1 LIGGYVG
8 KILRID
14 LSKRKVLQWVAD
26 ESLLKR
32 FIGGSGLAAKILFDE
47 TRPDIDPFDPEN
59 PLIFMTGP
67 VTATKVP
74 LSGRYQ
80 VVSKSP
86 LTGIYG
92 ESDSG
97 GSWGPELKKAG
108 FDGIIISGHASKPI
122 YVWISD
128 GNVELRDADH
138 LWGMDTYETDQAI
151 KDETDKRAVVS
162 CIGPAGE
169 KLARIAGIICDGK
182 HGRAA
187 GRCGLGAV
195 MGSKHLKA
203 IAVRGTKQVEVAYPE
218 ALEDSVKEIAPSIV
232 ENAKNMH
239 DYGTSGGMTTMEY
252 LGDLPIKNWL
262 LGSWE
267 EGAEKLSG
275 QTMART
281 ILSGRYY
288 CSGCIIGCGREVS
301 FESDKYGR
309 VEGAGPE
316 YETLAMIGANCLI
329 DDLEA
334 VAKANELCNR
344 YGLDTIST
352 GAAVAFAMEAYEHG
366 LIKDKEVERICL
378 TWGNADALLS
388 MIEKIGRREGSLG
401 WLLGEG
407 VKRASEKIGKV
418 SAEFAIHVKGLE
430 LPAHDP
436 RAYYSQGLSYATS
449 NRGACHLQ
457 SLSHVFERS
466 VTLPEL
472 GFPEIQERHSLN
484 RKDELVTKAQN
495 LMCMF
500 DSLKI
505 CKFILFGGVKP
516 SLLVKWL
523 NWVTGWNMDLEE
535 FMRTGERIYNL
546 KRLYNVREGISRK
559 DDTLPPRIL
568 VHKRGEGGS
577 ADNLPHLGEMLS
589 RYYRYRGW
597 DELGIPSKEKIE
609 ELELG
614 EEAKFLYQREPLPY
628 GKGLKNS
635 S

>member
-1 LIGGYVG
+1 MTTDLTGGYAG
-8 KILRID
+8 EILRID
-14 LSKRKVLQWVAD
+14 LSKRKIHQWRAD
-26 ESLLKR
+26 ESLLRK

-47 TRPDIDPFDPEN
+47 TGPSVDPFDPEN
-59 PLIFMTGP
+59 LLIFMTGP
-67 VTATKVP
+67 VTATRVP

-108 FDGIIISGHASKPI
+108 FDGIVISGRASKPV
-122 YVWISD
+122 YLWISD
-128 GNVELRDADH
+128 GHTELKDADH
-138 LWGMDTYETDQAI
+138 LWGMDTYETDQAV
-151 KDETDKRAVVS
+151 KDETDENAVVS

-169 KLARIAGIICDGK
+169 KLARIAGIINDGK

-187 GRCGLGAV
+187 ARCGLGAV
-195 MGSKHLKA
+195 MGSKRLKA
-203 IAVRGTKQVEVAYPE
+203 IAVRGAGRIEVADPE
-218 ALEDSVKEIAPSIV
+218 ALEDSVKELAPSIIK
-232 ENAKNMH
+232 NARNMH
-239 DYGTSGGMTTMEY
+239 DYGTSGGMTTIEY
-252 LGDLPIKNWL
+252 LGDLPIRNWL

-275 QTMART
+275 QTMAKT

-301 FESDKYGR
+301 FEDERYGR

-316 YETLAMIGANCLI
+316 YETLAMLGANCLV
-329 DDLEA
+329 DDLKA

-352 GAAVAFAMEAYEHG
+352 GAVIAFAMEAYEYG
-366 LIKDKEVERICL
+366 LISYEEAGEIRL
-378 TWGNADALLS
+378 TWGNVDALLS
-388 MIEKIGRREGSLG
+388 MIEKIGKREEGLG

-407 VKRASEKIGKV
+407 VKRASEKIGGV

-457 SLSHVFERS
+457 SLSHIFERS
-466 VTLPEL
+466 VTLPDL
-472 GFPEIQERHSLN
+472 GFPEVQERLSLD

-500 DSLKI
+500 DSLKV
-505 CKFILFGGVKP
+505 CKFIMFGGVKP
-516 SLLVKWL
+516 STLVEWL
-523 NWVTGWNMDLEE
+523 NMVTGWDVTLEE
-535 FMRTGERIYNL
+535 FMRIGERIFNL

-559 DDTLPPRIL
+559 DDVLPPRIL
-568 VHKRGEGGS
+568 VHKRGKGGS
-577 ADNLPHLGEMLS
+577 ADSLPPLGEMLS

-597 DELGIPSKEKIE
+597 NELGIPSKEKIK
-609 ELELG
+609 ELELE
-614 EEAKFLYQREPLPY
+614 EEAKFL
-628 GKGLKNS
+628 
-635 S
+635 

>member
-1 LIGGYVG
+1 MTGGYAG
-8 KILRID
+8 RILRID
-14 LSKRKVLQWVAD
+14 LTDGKILKWEAD
-26 ESLLKR
+26 ESLLRR

-47 TRPDIDPFDPEN
+47 TEPGVDPLSPEN

-67 VTATKVP
+67 VTATRVP
-74 LSGRYQ
+74 LSGRFQ

-97 GSWGPELKKAG
+97 GRWGPELKKAG
-108 FDGIIISGHASKPI
+108 FDGIIIIGRASKPV
-122 YVWISD
+122 YLWISD
-128 GNVELRDADH
+128 QDVELRDAGH
-138 LWGMDTYETDQAI
+138 IWGLDTYETDRAI
-151 KDETDKRAVVS
+151 RDETDERAVVS

-169 KLARIAGIICDGK
+169 KLARIAGIFCDGK

-187 GRCGLGAV
+187 ARCGLGAV
-195 MGSKHLKA
+195 MGSKRLKA
-203 IAVRGTKQVEVAYPE
+203 ISVHGTGSVETADPE
-218 ALEDSVKEIAPSIV
+218 ALEKSVKEMAPSIV

-239 DYGTSGGMTTMEY
+239 DYGTSGGMRAIEY
-252 LGDLPIKNWL
+252 LGDLPVKNWL

-275 QTMART
+275 QTMAKT

-288 CSGCIIGCGREVS
+288 CSGCIVGCGREVS
-301 FESDKYGR
+301 FESEKYGR

-316 YETLAMIGANCLI
+316 YETLAMLGANCLI

-352 GAAVAFAMEAYEHG
+352 GAVIAFAMEAYEHG
-366 LIKDKEVERICL
+366 LISDEETGGICL
-378 TWGNADALLS
+378 TWGDADAMLS
-388 MIEKIGRREGSLG
+388 MIEKIGRREEGLG

-407 VKRASEKIGKV
+407 VKKASEKIGGLSV
-418 SAEFAIHVKGLE
+418 EFAIHVKGLE

-436 RAYYSQGLSYATS
+436 RAHYSQGLSYATS

-457 SLSHVFERS
+457 SLSHIFERS
-466 VTLPEL
+466 VTLPDL
-472 GFPEIQERHSLN
+472 GFSEVQERHSLD
-484 RKDELVTKAQN
+484 RKDELVAKAQN
-495 LMCMF
+495 LMCML
-500 DSLKI
+500 DSLKV

-516 SLLVKWL
+516 STLVDWL
-523 NWVTGWNMDLEE
+523 NWATGWSMDLEE

-568 VHKRGEGGS
+568 IHKRGEGG
-577 ADNLPHLGEMLS
+577 AAEALPPLGELIS

-597 DELGIPSKEKIE
+597 DELGIPTE
-609 ELELG
+609 ERLKELG
-614 EEAKFLYQREPLPY
+614 LEEEARALPA
-628 GKGLKNS
+628 KAKTRRARQT
-635 S
+635 

>member
-1 LIGGYVG
+1 MDLIGGYAG
-8 KILRID
+8 KILRIN
-14 LSKRKVLQWVAD
+14 LSNGKILRWTVD
-26 ESLLKR
+26 ESLLRK

-47 TRPDIDPFDPEN
+47 TGPSIDPFSPEN
-59 PLIFMTGP
+59 LLIFMTGP

-86 LTGIYG
+86 LTGIFG

-97 GSWGPELKKAG
+97 GTWGPELKKAG
-108 FDGIIISGHASKPI
+108 FDGIIISGRSSKPV
-122 YVWISD
+122 YLWISD
-128 GNVELRDADH
+128 GEVELRDADH
-138 LWGMDTYETDQAI
+138 IWGLDTYETDKAI
-151 KDETDKRAVVS
+151 RDETDDKAVVS

-169 KLARIAGIICDGK
+169 KLARISGIFCDGK

-187 GRCGLGAV
+187 ARCGLGAV
-195 MGSKHLKA
+195 MGSKRLKA
-203 IAVRGTKQVEVAYPE
+203 ISVRGTGTIEIAD
-218 ALEDSVKEIAPSIV
+218 LESLEKSVKELASSIV
-232 ENAKNMH
+232 ENARGMH
-239 DYGTSGGMTTMEY
+239 DYGTSGGMRAIEY

-267 EGAEKLSG
+267 EGAERLSG
-275 QTMART
+275 QTMAET

-301 FESDKYGR
+301 FESEKYGK

-316 YETLAMIGANCLI
+316 YETLAMLGANCLI
-329 DDLEA
+329 DDLKA

-344 YGLDTIST
+344 YGLDTISV

-366 LIKDKEVERICL
+366 LISDEDTGGIKLV
-378 TWGNADALLS
+378 WGDADALLR
-388 MIEKIGRREGSLG
+388 MIEKIGKREKGLG

-407 VKRASEKIGKV
+407 VKRASEKIGGL

-457 SLSHVFERS
+457 SLSHIFERS
-466 VTLPEL
+466 VTLPDL
-472 GFPEIQERHSLN
+472 GFPEIQERHSLD
-484 RKDELVTKAQN
+484 RKDELVAKAQN

-505 CKFILFGGVKP
+505 CKFILFGGIKP
-516 SLLVKWL
+516 STIVEWL
-523 NWVTGWNMDLEE
+523 NWVTGWKMNLEE

-568 VHKRGEGGS
+568 THKRGEGGS
-577 ADNLPHLGEMLS
+577 AESLPPLGELLS
-589 RYYRYRGW
+589 RYYKYRGW
-597 DELGIPSKEKIE
+597 NELGIPEEEKIK
-609 ELELG
+609 ELDLT
-614 EEAKFLYQREPLPY
+614 EEAKFLQRRTKP
-628 GKGLKNS
+628 
-635 S
+635 

>member
-1 LIGGYVG
+1 MAGGYAGEILRVDLTSG
-8 KILRID
+8 KI
-14 LSKRKVLQWVAD
+14 RKWRAD
-26 ESLLKR
+26 ESLLRR

-47 TRPDIDPFDPEN
+47 TDSTIGPFDPRN
-59 PLIFMTGP
+59 LLIFMTGP

-108 FDGIIISGHASKPI
+108 FDGIIITGQASEPV
-122 YVWISD
+122 YLWISD
-128 GNVELRDADH
+128 GHVELRGAGH
-138 LWGMDTYETDQAI
+138 LWGMDTYEVDQAI
-151 KDETDKRAVVS
+151 KNETDKKAVVS

-169 KLARIAGIICDGK
+169 KLARISGIFCDGK

-187 GRCGLGAV
+187 ARCGLGAV
-195 MGSKHLKA
+195 MGSKRLKA
-203 IAVRGTKQVEVAYPE
+203 ISVRGTRAIEVANPE
-218 ALEDSVKEIAPSIV
+218 ALENSVREIASSIV

-239 DYGTSGGMTTMEY
+239 EYGTSGGMTTIEY
-252 LGDLPIKNWL
+252 LGDLPIRNWL

-275 QTMART
+275 QTMAKT

-301 FESDKYGR
+301 FESEKYGK

-316 YETLAMIGANCLI
+316 YETLAMLGANCLV
-329 DDLEA
+329 DDLKA

-352 GAAVAFAMEAYEHG
+352 GAAVAFAMESYERG
-366 LIKDKEVERICL
+366 LISDKDTGGVHL
-378 TWGNADALLS
+378 NWGDAEALIS
-388 MIEKIGRREGSLG
+388 MIKKIGEREEGLG

-407 VKRASEKIGKV
+407 VKRASEKIAGF

-457 SLSHVFERS
+457 SLSHIFERS
-466 VTLPEL
+466 VTLPDL
-472 GFPEIQERHSLN
+472 GFPEVQERHSLE

-500 DSLKI
+500 DSLKV
-505 CKFILFGGVKP
+505 CKFILFGGVKT
-516 SLLVKWL
+516 STLVNWL
-523 NWVTGWNMDLEE
+523 NWVTGWDMDLEE

-568 VHKRGEGGS
+568 IHKRGEGGS
-577 ADNLPHLGEMLS
+577 ADSLPPLGEMLS

-597 DELGIPSKEKIE
+597 DEIGIPSERKIKELN
-609 ELELG
+609 LE
-614 EEAKFLYQREPLPY
+614 EEAGFLQRRMR
-628 GKGLKNS
+628 S
-635 S
+635 

>member
-1 LIGGYVG
+1 LTGGYAG
-8 KILRID
+8 KILRVN
-14 LSKRKVLQWVAD
+14 LSEKDIRQWKAD
-26 ESLLKR
+26 KSLLRR

-47 TRPDIDPFDPEN
+47 TEPSVKPFDPEN
-59 PLIFMTGP
+59 LLIFMTGP
-67 VTATKVP
+67 VTATRVP

-108 FDGIIISGHASKPI
+108 FDGIIISGRASKPV
-122 YVWISD
+122 YLWISD
-128 GNVELRDADH
+128 GQAELRDADH
-138 LWGMDTYETDQAI
+138 LWGMDTYETDRAV
-151 KDETDKRAVVS
+151 KDETDKKAVVS

-169 KLARIAGIICDGK
+169 KLARIAGIFCDGK

-187 GRCGLGAV
+187 ARCGLGAV
-195 MGSKHLKA
+195 MGSKGLKA
-203 IAVRGTKQVEVAYPE
+203 ISVRGTGTIEAAYPE
-218 ALEDSVKEIAPSIV
+218 ALEKSVKELAPSII
-232 ENAKNMH
+232 ENAKGMH
-239 DYGTSGGMTTMEY
+239 DNGTSGGMTTMEY
-252 LGDLPIKNWL
+252 LGDIPIKNWL

-275 QTMART
+275 QTMTKT

-301 FESDKYGR
+301 FEDERFGK

-316 YETLAMIGANCLI
+316 YETLAMLGTNCLI
-329 DDLEA
+329 DDLKA

-352 GAAVAFAMEAYEHG
+352 GAVIAFAMEAYEHG
-366 LIKDKEVERICL
+366 LISHKEAGEIHL

-388 MIEKIGRREGSLG
+388 MIEKIGKREDGLG

-407 VKRASEKIGKV
+407 VKRASEKIGGV

-457 SLSHVFERS
+457 SLSHIFERS
-466 VTLPEL
+466 VTLPDL
-472 GFPEIQERHSLN
+472 GFPEVQERHSLN
-484 RKDELVTKAQN
+484 RKDELVSKAQN

-500 DSLKI
+500 DSLKV

-516 SLLVKWL
+516 STLVEWL
-523 NWVTGWNMDLEE
+523 NLVTGWNMDLEE

-568 VHKRGEGGS
+568 IHKRGEGGS
-577 ADNLPHLGEMLS
+577 AETLPPLGEMLS
-589 RYYRYRGW
+589 KYYHYRGW
-597 DELGIPSKEKIE
+597 NELGIPTKEKLR
-609 ELELG
+609 ELELE
-614 EEAKFLYQREPLPY
+614 EEARFLE
-628 GKGLKNS
+628 GN
-635 S
+635 

>member
-1 LIGGYVG
+1 LTGGYAG
-8 KILRID
+8 KILRVN
-14 LSKRKVLQWVAD
+14 LSNKKILQWKAD
-26 ESLLKR
+26 ENLLRR

-47 TRPDIDPFDPEN
+47 TDPSIDPFDPEN
-59 PLIFMTGP
+59 LLIFMTGP
-67 VTATKVP
+67 VTATRVP

-108 FDGIIISGHASKPI
+108 FDGIIISGKASKPV
-122 YVWISD
+122 YLWISD
-128 GNVELRDADH
+128 GHAELREADH
-138 LWGMDTYETDQAI
+138 IWGMDTYEADQAI
-151 KDETDKRAVVS
+151 KDETDEKAVVS

-169 KLARIAGIICDGK
+169 KLARIAGIINDGK

-187 GRCGLGAV
+187 ARCGLGAV
-195 MGSKHLKA
+195 MGSKRLKA
-203 IAVRGTKQVEVAYPE
+203 ISVRGTGTIEVADPE
-218 ALEDSVKEIAPSIV
+218 ALERSVKEMASSIV
-232 ENAKNMH
+232 ENAKGMH
-239 DYGTSGGMTTMEY
+239 DYGTSGGMSTIEY
-252 LGDLPIKNWL
+252 VGDLPIKNWL
-262 LGSWE
+262 WGSWE

-275 QTMART
+275 QTMAKT

-301 FESDKYGR
+301 FESEKYGK

-316 YETLAMIGANCLI
+316 YETLAMLGANCLV
-329 DDLEA
+329 DDLKA

-352 GAAVAFAMEAYEHG
+352 GAVIAFAMEAYEHG
-366 LIKDKEVERICL
+366 LITDEETGGIRL
-378 TWGNADALLS
+378 TWGDADALLG
-388 MIEKIGRREGSLG
+388 MVEKIGKREDGLG

-407 VKRASEKIGKV
+407 VKRASEKIGKI

-457 SLSHVFERS
+457 SLSHIFERS
-466 VTLPEL
+466 VTLPDL
-472 GFPEIQERHSLN
+472 GFPEVQERHTID

-500 DSLKI
+500 DSLKV
-505 CKFILFGGVKP
+505 CKFIMFGGVKP
-516 SLLVKWL
+516 STLVEWL
-523 NWVTGWNMDLEE
+523 NFVTGWNMNLED

-568 VHKRGEGGS
+568 IHKRGSGGS
-577 ADNLPHLGEMLS
+577 ADSLPPLGEMLS

-597 DELGIPSKEKIE
+597 NELGIPSEEKIR
-609 ELELG
+609 ELELE
-614 EEAKFLYQREPLPY
+614 EEARFLRRKKHEES
-628 GKGLKNS
+628 GE
-635 S
+635 

>member
-1 LIGGYVG
+1 LTGGYAG

-14 LSKRKVLQWVAD
+14 LSSKKILQWKAD
-26 ESLLKR
+26 ENLLRR

-47 TRPDIDPFDPEN
+47 TEPGIDPFDPEN
-59 PLIFMTGP
+59 LLIFMTGP
-67 VTATKVP
+67 VTATRVP

-108 FDGIIISGHASKPI
+108 FDGIIISGQASKPV
-122 YVWISD
+122 YLWISD
-128 GNVELRDADH
+128 GHAVLREAGH
-138 LWGMDTYETDQAI
+138 IWGMDTYEADQAI
-151 KDETDKRAVVS
+151 KDETDEKAVVS

-169 KLARIAGIICDGK
+169 KLARIAGIINDGK

-187 GRCGLGAV
+187 ARCGLGAV
-195 MGSKHLKA
+195 MGSKRLKA
-203 IAVRGTKQVEVAYPE
+203 ISVRGTGTIEVADPE
-218 ALEDSVKEIAPSIV
+218 ALEDSVKEMASSIV
-232 ENAKNMH
+232 ENAKGMH
-239 DYGTSGGMTTMEY
+239 DYGTSGGMSSIEY
-252 LGDLPIKNWL
+252 VGDLPIRNWL
-262 LGSWE
+262 WGSWE

-275 QTMART
+275 QTMAKT

-301 FESDKYGR
+301 FESEKYGR

-316 YETLAMIGANCLI
+316 YETLAMLGANCLV
-329 DDLEA
+329 DDLKA

-344 YGLDTIST
+344 YGLDTISA
-352 GAAVAFAMEAYEHG
+352 GAVIAFAMEAYEHG
-366 LIKDKEVERICL
+366 LITDEETGGIHL
-378 TWGNADALLS
+378 TWGDADALLS
-388 MIEKIGRREGSLG
+388 MVEKIGKREDGLG

-407 VKRASEKIGKV
+407 VKRASEKIGKI

-457 SLSHVFERS
+457 SLSHIFERS
-466 VTLPEL
+466 ITLPDL
-472 GFPEIQERHSLN
+472 GFPEVQERHTID

-500 DSLKI
+500 DSLKV
-505 CKFILFGGVKP
+505 CKFIMFGGIKP
-516 SLLVKWL
+516 STLVEWL
-523 NWVTGWNMDLEE
+523 NFVTGWKMSLED

-568 VHKRGEGGS
+568 IHKRGEGGS
-577 ADNLPHLGEMLS
+577 ADSLPPLGEMLS

-597 DELGIPSKEKIE
+597 NELGIPSEEKIR
-609 ELELG
+609 ELELE
-614 EEAKFLYQREPLPY
+614 EEARFLQR
-628 GKGLKNS
+628 KKA
-635 S
+635 

>member
-1 LIGGYVG
+1 LIGGYAG
-8 KILRID
+8 KILRVD
-14 LSKRKVLQWVAD
+14 LSKGKILHWTVDKPLLRK
-26 ESLLKR
+26 

-47 TRPDIDPFDPEN
+47 TNPSIDPFDPEN
-59 PLIFMTGP
+59 LLIFMTGP
-67 VTATKVP
+67 VTATRVP

-108 FDGIIISGHASKPI
+108 FDGIIISGQSSKPV
-122 YVWISD
+122 YLWISD
-128 GNVELRDADH
+128 GDAEIRDADH
-138 LWGMDTYETDQAI
+138 IWGMDTYETDQAV

-169 KLARIAGIICDGK
+169 RLARIAGIINDGK

-187 GRCGLGAV
+187 ARCGLGAV
-195 MGSKHLKA
+195 MGSKRLKA
-203 IAVRGTKQVEVAYPE
+203 VSVRGTGKINVADLE
-218 ALEDSVKEIAPSIV
+218 ALEESVREIAPSIV
-232 ENAKNMH
+232 ERAKGMH
-239 DYGTSGGMTTMEY
+239 ENGTSGGMTTIEY

-267 EGAEKLSG
+267 EGAERLSG
-275 QTMART
+275 QTMTRT

-301 FESDKYGR
+301 FESEEYGK

-316 YETLAMIGANCLI
+316 YETLAMLGANCLV
-329 DDLEA
+329 DDLKA

-352 GAAVAFAMEAYEHG
+352 GAAIAFAIEAYEHG
-366 LIKDKEVERICL
+366 LITDEKTGGIRL
-378 TWGNADALLS
+378 SWGDADAMLS
-388 MIEKIGRREGSLG
+388 MVEKIGKREDGLG

-407 VKRASEKIGKV
+407 VKRASEKIGGL

-457 SLSHVFERS
+457 SLSHIFERS
-466 VTLPEL
+466 VTLPDL

-500 DSLKI
+500 DSLKV

-516 SLLVKWL
+516 SILVEWL
-523 NWVTGWNMDLEE
+523 NLVTGWSMDLKE
-535 FMRTGERIYNL
+535 FMQIGERIFNL
-546 KRLYNVREGISRK
+546 KRLFNVREGISRK
-559 DDTLPPRIL
+559 DDSLPPRIL
-568 VHKRGEGGS
+568 IHKRGEGGS
-577 ADNLPHLGEMLS
+577 ADNLPPLGEMLS
-589 RYYRYRGW
+589 RYYHYRGW
-597 DELGIPSKEKIE
+597 DELGIPSEEKIK
-609 ELELG
+609 ELG
-614 EEAKFLYQREPLPY
+614 LDKEAEFLLQR
-628 GKGLKNS
+628 
-635 S
+635 

>member
-1 LIGGYVG
+1 LAGGYAGEILRVDLTSG
-8 KILRID
+8 KI
-14 LSKRKVLQWVAD
+14 RKWRAD
-26 ESLLKR
+26 ESLLRR

-47 TRPDIDPFDPEN
+47 TDSTIGPFDPRN
-59 PLIFMTGP
+59 LLIFMTGP

-108 FDGIIISGHASKPI
+108 FDGIIITGQASEPV
-122 YVWISD
+122 YLWISD
-128 GNVELRDADH
+128 GHVELRGAGH
-138 LWGMDTYETDQAI
+138 LWGMDTYEVDQAI
-151 KDETDKRAVVS
+151 KDETDKKAVVS

-169 KLARIAGIICDGK
+169 KLARISGIFCDGK

-187 GRCGLGAV
+187 ARCGLGAV
-195 MGSKHLKA
+195 MGSKRLKA
-203 IAVRGTKQVEVAYPE
+203 ISVRGTRAIEVANPE
-218 ALEDSVKEIAPSIV
+218 ALENSVREIASSIV

-239 DYGTSGGMTTMEY
+239 EYGTSGGMTTIEY
-252 LGDLPIKNWL
+252 LGDLPIRNWL

-275 QTMART
+275 QTMAKT

-301 FESDKYGR
+301 FESEKYGK

-316 YETLAMIGANCLI
+316 YETLAMLGANCLV
-329 DDLEA
+329 DDLKA

-352 GAAVAFAMEAYEHG
+352 GAAVAFAMESYERG
-366 LIKDKEVERICL
+366 LISDKDTGGVHL
-378 TWGNADALLS
+378 NWGDAEALIS
-388 MIEKIGRREGSLG
+388 MIKKIGEREEGLG

-407 VKRASEKIGKV
+407 VKRASEKIAGF

-457 SLSHVFERS
+457 SLSHIFERS
-466 VTLPEL
+466 VTLPDL
-472 GFPEIQERHSLN
+472 GFPEVQERHSLE

-500 DSLKI
+500 DSLKV
-505 CKFILFGGVKP
+505 CKFILFGGVKT
-516 SLLVKWL
+516 STLVNWL
-523 NWVTGWNMDLEE
+523 NWVTGWDMDLEE

-568 VHKRGEGGS
+568 IHKRGEGGS
-577 ADNLPHLGEMLS
+577 ADSLPPLGEMLS

-597 DELGIPSKEKIE
+597 DEIGVPSKRKIK
-609 ELELG
+609 ELTLE
-614 EEAKFLYQREPLPY
+614 EEAGFLQRRI
-628 GKGLKNS
+628 GS
-635 S
+635 